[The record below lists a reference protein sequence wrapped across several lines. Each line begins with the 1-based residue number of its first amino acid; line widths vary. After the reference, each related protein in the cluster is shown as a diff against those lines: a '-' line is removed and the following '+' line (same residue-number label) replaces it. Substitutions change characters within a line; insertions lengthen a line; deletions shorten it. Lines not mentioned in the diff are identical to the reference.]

1 MTAIVASSSNGT
13 AFSVANS
20 YAQTGGNNGNL
31 ASVTNNLDAGRNLT
45 AGYDYLNRISSAQ
58 TQATSGA
65 DCWGLN
71 FGDDSVANLLS
82 EVVSKCSAYPL
93 SVTVNSKN
101 QITNSG
107 FAYDLSGNLT
117 SDGTYSY
124 AYNAENQLTS
134 AAGITY
140 AYDGDGLRVEKTGGT
155 LYWRSVSGQ
164 PLVETDLSGNL
175 QNEYIYFAGRRIARR
190 DSSGTV
196 FYYFVDQNGSTRV
209 MTDSQGNKCY
219 DSDYYPYGV
228 EAGPFTNTCPQNYK
242 FAGFERDPET
252 GLDYTFARYY
262 NPRLG
267 RFMSPDRRIGNIGN
281 PQSLNRYTY
290 AFNNPLNLA
299 DDSGLSPRDRHLY
312 ITYLLAM
319 LAGWPDGTSWWLA
332 TQTGAQ
338 DDFMHATTG
347 LFGVG
352 AIVNFSG
359 HFGVPCNQDAAPC
372 TFQGALLSGANTGA
386 QAHLIEDNSPNGS
399 HQIIKGYGLGAR
411 IGSELLHI
419 LLPLIGKNPDTDS
432 SRLGGWLGLWV
443 YVGGKENT
451 FPGDLISEGLDVIN
465 KQDLELVGVQIT
477 INGQTFSHGDQ
488 PPVCDDDECIIYDDT
503 LNGVHLTIYQEAGS
517 QSDYWNP
524 TELVGTSVWWGYM
537 TGSGG
542 EFSDFNYA
550 YAAYLCSIGRC
561 NDY

>member
-164 PLVETDLSGNL
+164 TLVETDLSGNL

-196 FYYFVDQNGSTRV
+196 FYYFVDQNGSTRTV
-209 MTDSQGNKCY
+209 
-219 DSDYYPYGV
+219 
-228 EAGPFTNTCPQNYK
+228 
-242 FAGFERDPET
+242 
-252 GLDYTFARYY
+252 
-262 NPRLG
+262 
-267 RFMSPDRRIGNIGN
+267 
-281 PQSLNRYTY
+281 
-290 AFNNPLNLA
+290 NL
-299 DDSGLSPRDRHLY
+299 
-312 ITYLLAM
+312 
-319 LAGWPDGTSWWLA
+319 
-332 TQTGAQ
+332 
-338 DDFMHATTG
+338 F
-347 LFGVG
+347 
-352 AIVNFSG
+352 
-359 HFGVPCNQDAAPC
+359 
-372 TFQGALLSGANTGA
+372 
-386 QAHLIEDNSPNGS
+386 
-399 HQIIKGYGLGAR
+399 
-411 IGSELLHI
+411 
-419 LLPLIGKNPDTDS
+419 
-432 SRLGGWLGLWV
+432 
-443 YVGGKENT
+443 
-451 FPGDLISEGLDVIN
+451 
-465 KQDLELVGVQIT
+465 
-477 INGQTFSHGDQ
+477 
-488 PPVCDDDECIIYDDT
+488 
-503 LNGVHLTIYQEAGS
+503 
-517 QSDYWNP
+517 
-524 TELVGTSVWWGYM
+524 
-537 TGSGG
+537 
-542 EFSDFNYA
+542 
-550 YAAYLCSIGRC
+550 
-561 NDY
+561 